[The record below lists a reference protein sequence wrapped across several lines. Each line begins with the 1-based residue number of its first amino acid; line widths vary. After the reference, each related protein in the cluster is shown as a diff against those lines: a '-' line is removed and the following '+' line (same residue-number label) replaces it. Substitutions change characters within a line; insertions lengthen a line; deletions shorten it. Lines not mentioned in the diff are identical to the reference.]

1 MNIEF
6 RRKPDKEEMMVAYD
20 FFKKN
25 MNKIAGGLI
34 LIAALIVG
42 YNLYKSSYESNKV
55 LAAEKMYD
63 ISKAYQTNDNE
74 TVISKGEE
82 YIDKFSGYDSTGDIV
97 VFVARA
103 HIRQNNTDQA
113 IKVLEDNMNTSDNS
127 TFRFSVF
134 NILGGLYMDKWLM
147 EKNAAL
153 AEKAGEYYLKA
164 AYSDRGLQK
173 ERTLYHAGNS
183 FAQAGNLQ
191 KARETL
197 KPLYENSIDLEY
209 QLREKVKYLYENID

>member
-25 MNKIAGGLI
+25 MNKIVGVLI
-34 LIAALIVG
+34 LIAVLIIG
-42 YNLYKSSYESNKV
+42 YNLYKSNYESGKV
-55 LAAEKMYD
+55 TAAEKMYE
-63 ISKAYQTNDNE
+63 ISKAYQAYEND

-97 VFVARA
+97 IFVARA
-103 HIRQNNTDQA
+103 YIRQNNTDQA
-113 IKVLEDNMNTSDNS
+113 ISVLEKNMNTSKNT
-127 TFRFSVF
+127 TFKFSVF
-134 NILGGLYMDKWLM
+134 NILGGLYMDKWIM
-147 EKNAAL
+147 EKNPAL

-173 ERTLYHAGNS
+173 DRTLYNAGNS
-183 FAQAGNLQ
+183 FVQAGKVE

-197 KPLYENSIDLEY
+197 KPLYENSRDLEY
-209 QLREKVKYLYENID
+209 QLREKVRYLYENLD

>member
-25 MNKIAGGLI
+25 MNKIIGTLI
-34 LIAALIVG
+34 VIAALIVG
-42 YNLYKSSYESNKV
+42 YNLYRSSYESNKV
-55 LAAEKMYD
+55 LAAEKMYE
-63 ISKAYQTNDNE
+63 ISKAYQTYDND

-97 VFVARA
+97 IFVARA
-103 HIRQNNTDQA
+103 YIRKDNTDQA
-113 IKVLEDNMNTSDNS
+113 ISILEKNMNTSKNS
-127 TFRFSVF
+127 TFKFSVF
-134 NILGGLYMDKWLM
+134 NILGGLYMDKWIM
-147 EKNAAL
+147 EKNPAL

-173 ERTLYHAGNS
+173 DRTLYNAGNS
-183 FAQAGNLQ
+183 FVQAGKTD
-191 KARETL
+191 KAKDTL
-197 KPLYENSIDLEY
+197 KPLYENSAELEY